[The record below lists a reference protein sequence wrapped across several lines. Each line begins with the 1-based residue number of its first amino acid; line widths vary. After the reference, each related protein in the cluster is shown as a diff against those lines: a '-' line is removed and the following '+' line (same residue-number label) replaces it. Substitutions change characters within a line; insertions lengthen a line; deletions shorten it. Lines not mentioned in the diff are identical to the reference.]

1 MTYNN
6 PMPAAPVYGNYSP
19 LSPMGTQYMQQPQ
32 VAPAPQVPS
41 FGVRPVT
48 GREEAVAAQVD
59 FGGPGTLMPDLGHGV
74 IYLKRF
80 NPNTGACDLFDFT
93 VRAPEAAATA
103 REVAKKYGLG
113 GNAEF
118 YADMAHAWL
127 DDKDAVEDKAA
138 AYYCYVVQH

>member
-1 MTYNN
+1 MTYSS

-32 VAPAPQVPS
+32 AAPAPQVPS
-41 FGVRPVT
+41 FGVT

-80 NPNTGACDLFDFT
+80 NPNTGACDLFDFA
-93 VRAPEAAATA
+93 VRAPEPAAPAPQYATMDDLNA
-103 REVAKKYGLG
+103 LREELMRKGKG
-113 GNAEF
+113 GKT
-118 YADMAHAWL
+118 
-127 DDKDAVEDKAA
+127 DDK
-138 AYYCYVVQH
+138 

>member
-1 MTYNN
+1 MTYSN

-32 VAPAPQVPS
+32 AAPAPQVPS

-80 NPNTGACDLFDFT
+80 NPNTGACDLFDFA
-93 VRAPEAAATA
+93 VRAPEPAAPAPQYATMDDLNA
-103 REVAKKYGLG
+103 LRDELMRKGNG
-113 GNAEF
+113 GKA
-118 YADMAHAWL
+118 
-127 DDKDAVEDKAA
+127 DDK
-138 AYYCYVVQH
+138 